1 MKTQIHY
8 RLLFYVLMLAGLFAA
23 SAQEIT
29 QNIKGVIFDQDSK
42 SPLIGATVMVV
53 GSDPILGNITDVD
66 GSFKIVDVPI
76 GRVTLAITYIGY
88 EDKVI
93 PNLLVSSSKE
103 LYLDVAME
111 ESFEKLNEVV
121 VLAQKDKSE
130 VLNEMSLVSARS
142 FSVEET
148 KRFAGSFNDPARL
161 ASAFAG
167 VTNAAEGNN
176 DIIVRGNSSKGILW
190 RLEGVEIPNPNH
202 FANEGATGGPIN
214 ALSSNML
221 SNSDF
226 MSGAFAPEY
235 GNALSGVFDM
245 KLRRGN
251 YDRTERTIGLST
263 LGLDAAMEGPLGNNN
278 GSYVANYRYS
288 TLDLIDRTGI
298 MDFGGV
304 PRYQDLTYNF
314 YLPISKKHFISLF
327 GLGGVSSISTIWEDD
342 DTEENLEKTEFETS
356 MGTAGFVHNFLI
368 DDASY
373 LRSFVSLSGTTL
385 GGYTELP
392 TAEDNDQF
400 YEVFNGDYKR
410 SFVRVGSTYGRKF
423 DSRNKVEVG
432 FIYNRLGFN
441 IEQNEYDFTNEVMV
455 NQLSD
460 KGSTDRIQGFASWK
474 HRPAEDFTV
483 TSGVHFNGLT
493 LNNSYSIEPRLAMRW
508 DFMEGKALSFG
519 GGLHSKMETTSV
531 YLWNIHE
538 EDGSVSQP
546 NQNLKMSKAAHVVMG
561 YDQQLGPNT
570 HLKSEVYYQY
580 LYDVP
585 VEDDPNSSYSL
596 LNLTEGYDPRA
607 LVNDGTGRNYGIEL
621 TLEQYLHKGF
631 YYLASASVFNSL
643 YTPKDGIERKTAF
656 ANNYVFNFLGGKEF
670 AVGPEEKNKVFFVN
684 TKLSLIG
691 GSRFTPIDLEAS
703 IEEGNAV
710 IQEDRPFSRRSGDLF
725 IPNISFGWRR
735 NKQKSTH
742 EFKVDI
748 QNASNNQAIVDEYYV
763 QATESIEEQP
773 QLGFFPTISYT
784 INF

>member
-167 VTNAAEGNN
+167 VTNSAEGNN

-314 YLPISKKHFISLF
+314 YLPINKKHFISLF